1 MRNFLFV
8 PLRCTSSN
16 VNAGN
21 MLNLN
26 VHISITDGTK
36 DTNWKRVLETSQ
48 CQLARARNKNTV
60 SR

>member
-1 MRNFLFV
+1 MRNFLFMS
-8 PLRCTSSN
+8 LRCTPSN
-16 VNAGN
+16 VNAGD
-21 MLNLN
+21 MSNLN
-26 VHISITDGTK
+26 VHISITDGAK